1 MIRRYTASSTART
14 IAILQRGKYLAMIFN
29 WTHMF
34 RVKNCVPVFKKF
46 QGLKIKGN
54 IRMANNIKSFQKE
67 DPEIVSSLKTYK
79 TKWHRM
85 VKRNKNRQV

>member
-1 MIRRYTASSTART
+1 
-14 IAILQRGKYLAMIFN
+14 
-29 WTHMF
+29 MF
-34 RVKNCVPVFKKF
+34 WVKNCVPVFKKF

-79 TKWHRM
+79 
-85 VKRNKNRQV
+85 NKVTQNGEKKQKQASLNEYTSENFNEEFN

>member
-1 MIRRYTASSTART
+1 MTIRRYTVRSTAGT
-14 IAILQRGKYLAMIFN
+14 IANLQRGKHLAMISN

-34 RVKNCVPVFKKF
+34 WVKNCVPVFKKF

-79 TKWHRM
+79 
-85 VKRNKNRQV
+85 NKVT